1 MNSISSL
8 KNVHKLGLFGDHND
22 KNENQ
27 IIKIKEIKNT
37 NLFQVVKTL
46 THKKYSGY
54 EERKNSLTEA
64 YKVSLDYKNLN
75 LSLIHI

>member
-27 IIKIKEIKNT
+27 IIKISIGDSVCHRNQT
-37 NLFQVVKTL
+37 
-46 THKKYSGY
+46 
-54 EERKNSLTEA
+54 
-64 YKVSLDYKNLN
+64 
-75 LSLIHI
+75 

>member
-37 NLFQVVKTL
+37 NLFQVVK
-46 THKKYSGY
+46 
-54 EERKNSLTEA
+54 
-64 YKVSLDYKNLN
+64 YKNIEKIY
-75 LSLIHI
+75 LISKWMDLTYLTQ